1 MALAVAMQ
9 ARQAYVWRML
19 SPQDLMDIALRR
31 HRQPWNMTFQII
43 GMAFCIPALLF
54 HSSIC
59 FSIALIFM
67 GLGFMKLRL
76 APMPYGRWR
85 NMLDHIVAAEV
96 RWLNTPK
103 TIGTWL
109 RTVFILALLIFIMWA
124 LWVQDIAT
132 ISLIIA
138 VWAVYLAYC
147 YNKTTGID
155 A

>member
-1 MALAVAMQ
+1 
-9 ARQAYVWRML
+9 
-19 SPQDLMDIALRR
+19 
-31 HRQPWNMTFQII
+31 
-43 GMAFCIPALLF
+43 
-54 HSSIC
+54 
-59 FSIALIFM
+59 
-67 GLGFMKLRL
+67 
-76 APMPYGRWR
+76 
-85 NMLDHIVAAEV
+85 MLDHIVAAEV

-132 ISLIIA
+132 LSLIIA